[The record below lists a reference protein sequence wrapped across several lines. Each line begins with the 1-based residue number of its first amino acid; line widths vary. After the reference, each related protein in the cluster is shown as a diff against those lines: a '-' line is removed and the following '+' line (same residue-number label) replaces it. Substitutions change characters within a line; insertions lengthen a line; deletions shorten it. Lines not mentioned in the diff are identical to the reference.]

1 MSPRL
6 HFILPVLMAVP
17 LVAAVPPTGAQQG
30 RSPDARAEIA
40 KRLDVAVED
49 IQASPIPGLYE
60 VRRGAEVGYA
70 SADGRHYIDGDLF
83 DLQTRDNLTEKR
95 RRQGRL
101 ALLAGVGDEA
111 AIVFAPAGTARH
123 VVTVF
128 TDIDCTYCRR
138 LHQDMAELNRLGIR
152 VRYLMFPRGGPDSDS
167 WHQAEA
173 VWCSTD
179 RRDALTR
186 AKRGETIKAG
196 RCKTPVAEHYELGR
210 QLGIRGT
217 PGIISDSGEYIG
229 GYLPAAQLAQLLSGT
244 AASAAGD

>member
-1 MSPRL
+1 MSRSL
-6 HFILPVLMAVP
+6 RFVLPVLMAAT
-17 LVAAVPPTGAQQG
+17 LVAAVPPSGAQQG
-30 RSPDARAEIA
+30 RGPDARSEIA
-40 KRLDVAVED
+40 KRLDVELED

-83 DLQTRDNLTEKR
+83 DMQTRDNLTEKR
-95 RRQGRL
+95 RRRGRL
-101 ALLAGVGDEA
+101 ARLAGVGGGA
-111 AIVFAPAGTARH
+111 ALVLAPAGPGGH
-123 VVTVF
+123 VLTGF

-138 LHQDMAELNRLGIR
+138 LHQEMAELNRLGIR

-167 WHQAEA
+167 WRQAEA

-196 RCKTPVAEHYELGR
+196 RCKTPVAGHYELGQ

-244 AASAAGD
+244 VASAAGD